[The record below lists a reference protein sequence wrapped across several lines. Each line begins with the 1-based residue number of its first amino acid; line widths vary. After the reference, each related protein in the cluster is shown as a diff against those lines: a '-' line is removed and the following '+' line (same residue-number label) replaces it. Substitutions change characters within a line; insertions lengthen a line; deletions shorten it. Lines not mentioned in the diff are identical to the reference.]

1 MANPIGT
8 YYQQATSLAVVDN
21 GDFLQLRNTTAIRIE
36 VLEIVV
42 YQTSDVTLAMKALR
56 FQRGVGGSGGTALT
70 EREWD
75 VAGQAPA
82 GACFSLPTV
91 DVGTLD
97 LDVHRGWNIL
107 QEYVWLPT
115 PAFPLILKPSDH
127 LGISLRDNTTL
138 TIGCGILWQE
148 YGA

>member
-8 YYQQATSLAVVDN
+8 YYAQATSLAVVDN
-21 GDFLQLRNTTAIRIE
+21 GDFLQLRNTTGIRIE

-42 YQTSDVTLAMKALR
+42 YQTSDTALAMKALR
-56 FQRGVGGSGGTALT
+56 FHRGTGGAAGTDVT

-75 VAGQAPA
+75 QGGQAPL
-82 GACFSLPTV
+82 GTVFSLPTT
-91 DVGTLD
+91 DVGTLT
-97 LDVHRGWNIL
+97 LDIHRGWNIL
-107 QEYVWLPT
+107 QEHVWLPT

-127 LGISLRDNTTL
+127 LGISLRDNATL
-138 TIGCGILWQE
+138 TIGASILWEE